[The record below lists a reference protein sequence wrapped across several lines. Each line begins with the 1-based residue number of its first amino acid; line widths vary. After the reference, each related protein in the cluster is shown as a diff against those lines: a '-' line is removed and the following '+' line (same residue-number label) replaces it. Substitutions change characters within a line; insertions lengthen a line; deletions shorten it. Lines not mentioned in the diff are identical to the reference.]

1 MQKPYAFIGN
11 YYHKHNAILYCKNN
25 TYVSDNIGINNHKT
39 QRNPILNTIS
49 NMDVLPLNTSNI
61 PIIES
66 IRNSLAQ
73 NHHAIN
79 RELQNIA
86 FGLFFLIFIRKRW
99 HR

>member
-11 YYHKHNAILYCKNN
+11 YYHRHNTILYCKNN
-25 TYVSDNIGINNHKT
+25 TYVSDNIGINNHKN

-49 NMDVLPLNTSNI
+49 NIDVLPVNSQC
-61 PIIES
+61 IIDS
-66 IRNSLAQ
+66 ILHSIAQ

-79 RELQNIA
+79 RELQNMAI
-86 FGLFFLIFIRKRW
+86 GLFFLVFIRKHW